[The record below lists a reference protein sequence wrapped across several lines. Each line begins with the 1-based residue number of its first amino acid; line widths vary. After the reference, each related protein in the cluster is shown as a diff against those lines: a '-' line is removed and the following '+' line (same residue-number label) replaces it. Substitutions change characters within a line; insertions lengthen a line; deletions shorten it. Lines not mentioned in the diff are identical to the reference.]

1 MFLRFRVCNVIEIK
15 EGSITSVVTWNGIC
29 MKKEGAKM
37 GGGKGNSSANFR
49 ENTFNL
55 VLLFTYTA
63 IIVTKRKN
71 RC

>member
-1 MFLRFRVCNVIEIK
+1 MIEIK

-37 GGGKGNSSANFR
+37 GGGKGNGSANFR
-49 ENTFNL
+49 ENTLNL

>member
-1 MFLRFRVCNVIEIK
+1 MIEIK

>member
-1 MFLRFRVCNVIEIK
+1 MCNVIEIK
-15 EGSITSVVTWNGIC
+15 EASITSVVTWNGIC

-37 GGGKGNSSANFR
+37 GGGKGNGSANFR
-49 ENTFNL
+49 ENTLNL

>member
-15 EGSITSVVTWNGIC
+15 EASITSVVTWNGIC

-37 GGGKGNSSANFR
+37 GGGKGNGSANFR
-49 ENTFNL
+49 ENTLNL

>member
-1 MFLRFRVCNVIEIK
+1 MIEIK
-15 EGSITSVVTWNGIC
+15 EASITSVVTWNGIC

-37 GGGKGNSSANFR
+37 GGGKGNGSANFR
-49 ENTFNL
+49 ENTLNL